1 MIEQELQKTRYY
13 TFLTLIFIFCLLI
26 SNLAEIK
33 IFDFFGLAQIGGGT
47 IFFPLLYVL
56 NDIITEVYGFSASR
70 RTIWLALFFNILFTA
85 LMQLVI
91 LLPDGADWN
100 EKQAFETV
108 FLLSPRIMVGS
119 LVSYF
124 IGELV
129 NSTIISSLKL
139 RMHGQMFPLRAVLST
154 FISSFIESVLFGIIA
169 FYGRIPDD
177 ELVKMTIML
186 TLLKVLYEI
195 VIMPFTVIFVSYLKK
210 TEKLDVYE
218 KPSLKKILPS
228 W

>member
-1 MIEQELQKTRYY
+1 MIGQELQKTKYY
-13 TFLTLIFIFCLLI
+13 NFLTLIFIFCLLI

-195 VIMPFTVIFVSYLKK
+195 VIMPFTIIFVSYLKK

>member
-1 MIEQELQKTRYY
+1 MIEQELQKTKYY

>member
-1 MIEQELQKTRYY
+1 MTGQNLQKTKYY
-13 TFLTLIFIFCLLI
+13 NFLTLVFIFCLLI

-70 RTIWLALFFNILFTA
+70 RTIWLALFFNILFTV

-100 EKQAFETV
+100 EKQAFEIV
-108 FLLSPRIMVGS
+108 FFLSPRIMVGS

-154 FISSFIESVLFGIIA
+154 FISSFLESVLFGLIA

-195 VIMPFTVIFVSYLKK
+195 VIMPFTVIFVLYLKK

>member
-1 MIEQELQKTRYY
+1 MIEQELQKTKYY

-119 LVSYF
+119 LISYF